1 MTPSNERQHELP
13 ARRNTMLEE
22 SRAPLHEN
30 LVERRCLG
38 QTELKVKPGQVGTSN
53 ATKLENLGVLD
64 YAHLRV
70 PLPKDLTG
78 SGIFS
83 RGPNRKFP
91 EAYFLMR
98 RSSDGFISA
107 TGMFKAAFP
116 WAEAAEE
123 AAEKEYIKQLEEA
136 SSEEVAGNVWIDPKK
151 ALDLSEEYG
160 IKLWIAALLDPEP
173 ITHGT
178 SDPKKS
184 IKSPPPFHMSEASNG
199 VSRSPAEKAGKRGTT
214 RGSRSL
220 RSESPSKAKA
230 TPRKIAT
237 PRRPRRTRGTT
248 AEPEEPAAPVE
259 HVNGTAPKDTVRVEV
274 ETTTREG
281 AEGEVEDVKLKME
294 LPSNHPD
301 LKIPDNTEDML
312 EKARQ
317 MVAEARKIEGNSTVR
332 EKAKRKIDE
341 VVDEDDEVELEA
353 ASRAASKAKP
363 VEVELR
369 KEKIRRKALTGVAV
383 TAAVG
388 FLIPQLPSLLAN
400 FNFF

>member
-1 MTPSNERQHELP
+1 MAPSIARQHQLPERQ
-13 ARRNTMLEE
+13 NTSLEE
-22 SRAPLHEN
+22 ERAPSHEI

-78 SGIFS
+78 SGIFL
-83 RGPNRKFP
+83 RGTNRKWP

-116 WAEAAEE
+116 WAQADEE
-123 AAEKEYIKQLEEA
+123 TAEKEYIKSLEEA

-151 ALDLSEEYG
+151 ALDLAEEYG

-184 IKSPPPFHMSEASNG
+184 IKSPPPFHMSESANGASRE
-199 VSRSPAEKAGKRGTT
+199 SEKTPGAGRRTT
-214 RGSRSL
+214 RGVRSL

-248 AEPEEPAAPVE
+248 AEPEESATE
-259 HVNGTAPKDTVRVEV
+259 VNGSGPKDTVRIEV
-274 ETTTREG
+274 ETTTRAG
-281 AEGEVEDVKLKME
+281 ADGELEDTKLKVEM
-294 LPSNHPD
+294 PSGHPD
-301 LKIPDNTEDML
+301 LVIPEDPTEMIK
-312 EKARQ
+312 KANE
-317 MVAEARKIEGNSTVR
+317 MVAEANRLEGVRTQRESNKRKIE
-332 EKAKRKIDE
+332 D
-341 VVDEDDEVELEA
+341 VVGDDDEVEAEAAARA
-353 ASRAASKAKP
+353 ASRAKP

-369 KEKIRRKALTGVAV
+369 KEKIRRRALTGIAA
-383 TAAVG
+383 TLAVG
-388 FLIPQLPSLLAN
+388 ALIPSIIAAFPW
-400 FNFF
+400 